1 MAHSSL
7 VSSDT
12 ASAPVSASATALQDQ
27 ASEATKSTRSGAP
40 PHSETAPVPPGLQD
54 IRQTYQQSGLT
65 GDSVELLMNSWRPT
79 TTKAYNRYIRKWQD
93 YVNRAKVDSPTLID
107 LANFLIELYKDG
119 ASHSTV
125 NLARSAV
132 SAYVNIPGT
141 ASIGSHPVVCRLLKG
156 VFEQRPSLPKYTETW
171 DVDTVMDSLAE
182 WPDTH
187 LQSLK
192 QLTLRTVVL
201 LALLSGQRGQSI
213 YSSQVEDIKLHDN
226 RCVIVY
232 SSVLKQTKIGRHVK
246 PQEQASFENN

>member
-1 MAHSSL
+1 MLERRNILRLSPFQHYCAGASEGATGPRHRDSGGTRLALSSL

-12 ASAPVSASATALQDQ
+12 SSAPVSASATPLQDQ
-27 ASEATKSTRSGAP
+27 ASEVTESTRSGAP
-40 PHSETAPVPPGLQD
+40 PHSETASVPPGLQN

-93 YVNRAKVDSPTLID
+93 YVNRAKVDSPTHID

-132 SAYVNIPGT
+132 SADVK
-141 ASIGSHPVVCRLLKG
+141 VVCRLLKG

-187 LQSLK
+187 LLSLK

-213 YSSQVEDIKLHDN
+213 HSL
-226 RCVIVY
+226 
-232 SSVLKQTKIGRHVK
+232 
-246 PQEQASFENN
+246 